1 MVKVI
6 SIDESFS
13 SKSGALKT
21 SALTKLNDQF
31 RLKIGLEDSL
41 RDISLLDV
49 NLMAKNWSL
58 SHNTRSK
65 DYTFRA
71 SWKPSNT
78 LRVNLTQKAPKG
90 QFFLVPNPCLKITQT
105 GGILGRNNFVS
116 VEHDMMQRCSGATVC
131 LYGGDDEDKKKHK
144 IKVNTLGN
152 SGINASVRSKIFKGT
167 LLHSISAS
175 GSTKSQVLTLKSRIT
190 SNNKKLKTKLSYSTA
205 SNALTLAGNHVM
217 NVDSHKVKASVVVS
231 APVTRLTSP
240 SVQVGMNFQI

>member
-1 MVKVI
+1 
-6 SIDESFS
+6 
-13 SKSGALKT
+13 
-21 SALTKLNDQF
+21 
-31 RLKIGLEDSL
+31 
-41 RDISLLDV
+41 
-49 NLMAKNWSL
+49 
-58 SHNTRSK
+58 
-65 DYTFRA
+65 
-71 SWKPSNT
+71 
-78 LRVNLTQKAPKG
+78 
-90 QFFLVPNPCLKITQT
+90 
-105 GGILGRNNFVS
+105 
-116 VEHDMMQRCSGATVC
+116 MMQRCSGATVC